1 MLLPSSR
8 PEAEF
13 DLHGQDV
20 AEAERSAEQFVRAQR
35 KGGRRIVRIITGRGA
50 HGGKAPIRSR
60 VRTLLKRLQGEGI
73 VGEFELEDSDG
84 SFLVDLQG

>member
-20 AEAERSAEQFVRAQR
+20 AMAERSAEQFVRAQR
-35 KGGRRIVRIITGRGA
+35 KAGRRVIRLITGRGV
-50 HGGKAPIRSR
+50 HGGKAPIRTR
-60 VRTLLKRLQGEGI
+60 VRTLLRRLRDEGV

-84 SFLVDLQG
+84 AFLVELMS